1 MGTKMIAAD
10 QHLLHGIFGG
20 SRQGLNESNEFRR
33 PHAGVTAELVDLV
46 GGGLHQEH
54 ITVYRRLLDGGFQNG
69 SMRRA
74 NGGNAPY
81 STG

>member
-1 MGTKMIAAD
+1 MGTKVIAAD
-10 QHLLHGIFGG
+10 YHFFNGKISGG
-20 SRQGLNESNEFRR
+20 RQGLDEGDVFRG

-74 NGGNAPY
+74 NGGDAPY